1 LEINLN
7 VFHSIIITGGNQES
21 REEAVGKIGQ
31 KERGKKINQD
41 PDTLIINRQK
51 TIGIEAIRKIKK
63 WLSQKAY
70 QEKKRLIVIY
80 QAQQL
85 TIEAQNAFL
94 KTLEEPPKNTLIL
107 LAVDNSHRLLPTI
120 ISRCQIVRLKA
131 NNSLQKPIDQK
142 LIEVFNKN
150 LAEKIIFSQKMGKKK
165 KEEVLAWLA
174 EQKQAL
180 RQNKNRKNLKIITCL
195 DRAEKM
201 IEANLAP
208 RLALTYCLITNRQ
221 QASI

>member
-1 LEINLN
+1 

-180 RQNKNRKNLKIITCL
+180 RQNKNRKNLKIIACL

>member
-1 LEINLN
+1 M
-7 VFHSIIITGGNQES
+7 FHSIIITGGNQES

-180 RQNKNRKNLKIITCL
+180 RQNKNRKNLKIIACL

>member
-1 LEINLN
+1 M
-7 VFHSIIITGGNQES
+7 FHSIIITGGNQES

-51 TIGIEAIRKIKK
+51 AIGIEAIRKIKK

-180 RQNKNRKNLKIITCL
+180 RQNKNRKNLKIIACL

>member
-1 LEINLN
+1 M
-7 VFHSIIITGGNQES
+7 FHSIIITGGDQKR
-21 REEAVGKIGQ
+21 REEAIDKIGQ
-31 KERGKKINQD
+31 KERGKKIKPG
-41 PDTLIINRQK
+41 PDTLIINQEK
-51 TIGIEAIRKIKK
+51 AIGIEAIRKIKN

-80 QAQQL
+80 QAQEL

-107 LAVDNSHRLLPTI
+107 LATDNSHRLLPTI
-120 ISRCQIVRLKA
+120 ISRCQIIRLKT

-142 LIEVFNKN
+142 LVETFDKT
-150 LAEKIIFSQKMGKKK
+150 LAEKIIFAQKRGKKK

-180 RQNKNRKNLKIITCL
+180 HQNKNRKNLKIVACL

-201 IEANLAP
+201 IKANLAP
-208 RLALTYCLITNRQ
+208 RLALAYCLITNRQ
-221 QASI
+221 QASA